1 MKRKAAG
8 VKGRKA
14 VLVRLRSK
22 DTPYGVTHTTL
33 QKLAK
38 SMNLNVS
45 DVVHVALAECARANL
60 PRYEVDEGALT
71 REHHGRIAELTRGTR
86 ATYRETDSLFGE
98 GNTPDNNNA
107 VEQVR
112 DVSGSR

>member
-22 DTPYGVTHTTL
+22 DTPYGVTHRTL
-33 QKLAK
+33 QKLAE
-38 SMNLNVS
+38 SMDLNVS

-60 PRYEVDEGALT
+60 PRYEIDEGALKK
-71 REHHGRIAELTRGTR
+71 EHHERIADLTRDTR
-86 ATYRETDSLFGE
+86 ATYRETDSLFGQ
-98 GNTPDNNNA
+98 GDAADNKNA
-107 VEQVR
+107 AEQVR
-112 DVSGSR
+112 DLPRSR

>member
-22 DTPYGVTHTTL
+22 DTPYGITHTTL

-45 DVVHVALAECARANL
+45 DVVHVALAACARANL
-60 PRYEVDEGALT
+60 PRYEIDEGAVT
-71 REHHGRIAELTRGTR
+71 REHHGRIAELTRGIR
-86 ATYRETDSLFGE
+86 ATYRETDSLFGQ
-98 GNTPDNNNA
+98 GNTPA
-107 VEQVR
+107 H
-112 DVSGSR
+112 S